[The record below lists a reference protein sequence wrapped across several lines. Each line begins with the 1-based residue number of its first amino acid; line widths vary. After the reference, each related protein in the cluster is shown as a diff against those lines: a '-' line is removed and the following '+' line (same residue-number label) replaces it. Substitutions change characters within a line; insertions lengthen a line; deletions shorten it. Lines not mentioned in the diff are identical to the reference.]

1 MSGRTTRNA
10 PPEVAPGHDPDRL
23 TVGLGIGVDG
33 RVGADERGV
42 DGAGEERLNG
52 FRPGVERL
60 RLERDLLAEAA
71 FEDAGADADQ
81 RGAWVMFGK

>member
-10 PPEVAPGHDPDRL
+10 PPEVAPDDPDRL

-42 DGAGEERLNG
+42 QRAGEERLNG

-81 RGAWVMFGK
+81 QERG